1 MGDLIKLVQEE
12 NSLKSSAS
20 VSVTSVQN
28 SLKKATSP
36 RFEIVFAGAFSAGKS
51 MLINALLEKELLYS
65 SEGHATGTECYIE
78 YAEPEEQRIEV
89 TFLSKAEITHAA
101 HSLLNN

>member
-1 MGDLIKLVQEE
+1 MNKSKAPIKQDSIKGHIGDLIKLVQEE

-36 RFEIVFAGAFSAGKS
+36 RFEIVFAGAFS
-51 MLINALLEKELLYS
+51 
-65 SEGHATGTECYIE
+65 
-78 YAEPEEQRIEV
+78 
-89 TFLSKAEITHAA
+89 
-101 HSLLNN
+101 